1 MRTAHRGPIESKLN
15 IKQHPLHPMIVPLPL
30 AFLPSALATD
40 AAFWWLGDPFWAA
53 VSFWLCAAGFASGV
67 LAALVGLAD
76 FVQIEEARRHVT
88 GWSHLLVAIAALAV
102 AAANVRLRIEDPPGA
117 ILPWGIALSGVL
129 TVLVVFAGWLGGSLT
144 FRHGIGTY
152 WHDLDRAREE
162 EADEPLQQ

>member
-1 MRTAHRGPIESKLN
+1 MTAAHQGPIESKIT
-15 IKQHPLHPMIVPLPL
+15 IKQHPLHPMMVSFPI
-30 AFLPSALATD
+30 AFLSSTILTD

-53 VSFWLCAAGFASGV
+53 VSFWLCAAGFAIGV

-88 GWSHLLVAIAALAV
+88 GWSHLIVAIAALAL
-102 AAANVRLRIEDPPGA
+102 AAANLRLRLGDPA
-117 ILPWGIALSGVL
+117 NAVIPWGIVLSAALAL
-129 TVLVVFAGWLGGSLT
+129 LVAVTGWLGGSLT

-152 WHDLDRAREE
+152 WHELDRAQPD

>member
-1 MRTAHRGPIESKLN
+1 MTAAHQGPIESKIT
-15 IKQHPLHPMIVPLPL
+15 IKQHPLHPMMVSFPI
-30 AFLPSALATD
+30 AFLSSTILTD

-53 VSFWLCAAGFASGV
+53 VSFWLCAAGFAIGV

-88 GWSHLLVAIAALAV
+88 GWSHLIVAIAALALALLV
-102 AAANVRLRIEDPPGA
+102 AV
-117 ILPWGIALSGVL
+117 
-129 TVLVVFAGWLGGSLT
+129 TGWLGGSLT

-152 WHDLDRAREE
+152 WHELDRAQPD